1 MSEDVTESWLTDT
14 LRLARRL
21 PTEVAPGILA
31 DRFRSVLGWSEA
43 SGNDAPWIVF
53 DGPSAVGKD
62 TQIDL
67 ITEWLESSGLTV
79 RLVGGTGDGTTLG
92 PLTGTLITRNAALPG
107 ASRWVA
113 DYRIKAAAWGSL
125 RGHEPAPRKADIV
138 LSNRGPLS
146 QLVYS
151 AVSGRLDLLADRDAL
166 ATADAAVRANDLH
179 LLLSCPDADVV
190 ERARRRTVAG
200 EKSPRDVDT
209 PRFVSAANRSFHEL
223 AARLPWV
230 RTVET
235 TGDREAN
242 FASVKRVII
251 NAVDLGLGEFERTE
265 RDGDAA

>member
-31 DRFRSVLGWSEA
+31 DRFRGILGWSEA

-62 TQIDL
+62 TQIGL
-67 ITEWLESSGLTV
+67 ITDWLESSGLTV
-79 RLVGGTGDGTTLG
+79 RLVSGTGGSTTLG
-92 PLTGTLITRNAALPG
+92 PLMGTLITRNAALPG
-107 ASRWVA
+107 TSRWVA
-113 DYRIKAAAWGSL
+113 DYRIKAAAWAAL
-125 RGHEPAPRKADIV
+125 RGHEPARRKADIV

-151 AVSGRLDLLADRDAL
+151 AVAGRLDLLTDRDAL
-166 ATADAAVRANDLH
+166 ATAGAAIRANDLH

-190 ERARRRTVAG
+190 ERAGRRTAAG
-200 EKSPRDVDT
+200 EKNPRDVDS
-209 PRFVSAANRSFHEL
+209 PRFVSAANRAYHEL

-230 RTVET
+230 RTVEVAS
-235 TGDREAN
+235 DREAN

-251 NAVDLGLGEFERTE
+251 DAVDPCLGERERTE